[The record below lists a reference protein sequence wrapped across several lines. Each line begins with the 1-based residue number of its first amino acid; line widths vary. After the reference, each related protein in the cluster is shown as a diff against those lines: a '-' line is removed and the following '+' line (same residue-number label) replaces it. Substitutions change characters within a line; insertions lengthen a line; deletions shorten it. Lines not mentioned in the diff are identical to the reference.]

1 MISVSGDKNQT
12 VRRNA
17 IMDLLEKDSRLP
29 VTDLSDALNVSVVT
43 VRKDLS
49 ELENEGLLKR
59 IHGGAVIN
67 RKSQYSENF
76 AERKSR
82 KAEEKRLIAKAAAEL
97 VRDGESLIINV
108 GSTCAYICEE
118 LKNKNNLIV
127 ITNAL
132 HIVNELACCEHIT
145 TFFLGGRFDT
155 DMQITVGDD
164 VSDQLSK
171 YKADKLIMGMDGVDI
186 QAGLTSYN
194 HVEDAIMRQMIAQA
208 KEKILVVDDSKIGK
222 VTFAHIA
229 ALNDFDILVTNYNE
243 SKAEELEKIRRSG
256 LQVIAV

>member
-17 IMDLLEKDSRLP
+17 IMDMLEQDSKLR
-29 VTDLSDALNVSVVT
+29 VTDLSEALNVSVVT

-49 ELENEGLLKR
+49 ELESEGLLR
-59 IHGGAVIN
+59 RVHGGAVIN

-76 AERKSR
+76 AERKSL
-82 KAEEKRLIAKAAAEL
+82 KGEEKKLIAKAAAEL
-97 VRDGESLIINV
+97 VNDGESLIINV

-118 LKNKNNLIV
+118 LKKKNNLIV

-132 HIVNELACCEHIT
+132 HILNELAPCSQIT

-155 DMQITVGDD
+155 GMQITVGDD

-171 YKADKLIMGMDGVDI
+171 YKADKLIMGMDGIDVE
-186 QAGLTSYN
+186 AGLTSYN

-229 ALNDFDILVTNYNE
+229 DLNDFDTLVTNYEE
-243 SKAEELEKIRRSG
+243 SKAGELEKIRGTG
-256 LQVIAV
+256 LRVVAV